1 MSNSHGRPV
10 RIWLRPIVAW
20 LALVLLAIVT
30 IGSAHIPLGAFNT
43 PMNLAIAAIMVVIL
57 WLFLMDLIDSD
68 VLVRLIAVAGLVWL
82 SFMFALTFTDYLFR
96 PCEAPGSKA
105 PALCVVQKIERGAF

>member
-1 MSNSHGRPV
+1 
-10 RIWLRPIVAW
+10 VAW

-68 VLVRLIAVAGLVWL
+68 VLVRLIARCGPGVALIHVRTDFHRL
-82 SFMFALTFTDYLFR
+82 SVSALRSARQQGART
-96 PCEAPGSKA
+96 
-105 PALCVVQKIERGAF
+105 LCRSED